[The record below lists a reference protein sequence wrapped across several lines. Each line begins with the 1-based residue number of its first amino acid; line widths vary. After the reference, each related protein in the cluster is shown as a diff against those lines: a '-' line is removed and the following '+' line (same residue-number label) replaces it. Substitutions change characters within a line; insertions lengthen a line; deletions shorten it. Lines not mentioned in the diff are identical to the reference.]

1 MELVTPSIGLLF
13 WSALAFFILLFVLG
27 KFAWKPITQALK
39 EREDS
44 IDEALKSAEVARLQL
59 ESLKT
64 DNQRL
69 LNEARVE
76 RDKLLKEANEIK
88 DQILAKAKSDAK
100 SEGDKMIT
108 AAKEAIEMEKVNA
121 MNQLKTQVA
130 NLTVDLAEKILR
142 KKMEDRIQ
150 QEIFVNDS
158 LKNITLN

>member
-44 IDEALKSAEVARLQL
+44 IDEALKSAEIARLQL

-100 SEGDKMIT
+100 SEGDKMIS

-142 KKMEDRIQ
+142 KKMEDRSQ
-150 QEIFVNDS
+150 QEIFVNDI

>member
-44 IDEALKSAEVARLQL
+44 IDEALKSAEIARLQL

-100 SEGDKMIT
+100 SEGDKMIS

-142 KKMEDRIQ
+142 KKMEDRSQ

>member
-1 MELVTPSIGLLF
+1 MDLVTPSIGLIF
-13 WSALAFFILLFVLG
+13 WSSLAFFILFFVLT
-27 KFAWKPITQALK
+27 KFAWNPITKTLK

-44 IDEALKSAEVARLQL
+44 IDEALKSAETARLQL

-69 LNEARVE
+69 LNEARAE

-100 SEGDKMIT
+100 NEGDKMIT

-130 NLTVDLAEKILR
+130 NLSVDLAEKILR
-142 KKMEDRIQ
+142 NKMEDRSQ
-150 QEIFVNDS
+150 QEVFVNES

>member
-142 KKMEDRIQ
+142 KKMEDRSQ

>member
-142 KKMEDRIQ
+142 KKMEDRSQ
-150 QEIFVNDS
+150 QEVFVNDS

>member
-44 IDEALKSAEVARLQL
+44 IDQALKSAEVARLQL

-69 LNEARVE
+69 LNEARFE
-76 RDKLLKEANEIK
+76 RDLLLKEANEIK

-100 SEGDKMIT
+100 SEGDKMII

-130 NLTVDLAEKILR
+130 NLSVDLAEKILR
-142 KKMEDRIQ
+142 NKMQDRSQ
-150 QEIFVNDS
+150 QEIFVNES

>member
-88 DQILAKAKSDAK
+88 DQILAKAKGDAK
-100 SEGDKMIT
+100 SEGDKMIA
-108 AAKEAIEMEKVNA
+108 AAKEAI
-121 MNQLKTQVA
+121 
-130 NLTVDLAEKILR
+130 
-142 KKMEDRIQ
+142 
-150 QEIFVNDS
+150 
-158 LKNITLN
+158 

>member
-100 SEGDKMIT
+100 SEGDKMIS

-142 KKMEDRIQ
+142 KKMEDRSQ
-150 QEIFVNDS
+150 QEVFVNDS

>member
-13 WSALAFFILLFVLG
+13 WSSLSFFILFIVLT
-27 KFAWKPITQALK
+27 KFAWKPITKTLK

-44 IDEALKSAEVARLQL
+44 IDEALKSAEIARLQL

-88 DQILAKAKSDAK
+88 DQILAKAKGDAK
-100 SEGDKMIT
+100 SEGDKMIA
-108 AAKEAIEMEKVNA
+108 AAKEAIEMEKVNT

-130 NLTVDLAEKILR
+130 VLTVDLAEKILR
-142 KKMEDRIQ
+142 KKMEDRSQ
-150 QEIFVNDS
+150 QEVFVNDS

>member
-13 WSALAFFILLFVLG
+13 WSSLSFFILFIVLT
-27 KFAWKPITQALK
+27 KFAWKPITKTLK
-39 EREDS
+39 ERVDS
-44 IDEALKSAEVARLQL
+44 IIEALKSADVARLQL

-69 LNEARVE
+69 INEARVE

-88 DQILAKAKSDAK
+88 DQILAKAKNDAK
-100 SEGDKMIT
+100 SEGDKMIA

-130 NLTVDLAEKILR
+130 VLTVDLAEKILR
-142 KKMEDRIQ
+142 KKMEDRSQ
-150 QEIFVNDS
+150 QEVFVNDS

>member
-27 KFAWKPITQALK
+27 KFAWKPNTQALK

-100 SEGDKMIT
+100 SEGDKMIS

-142 KKMEDRIQ
+142 KKMEDRSQ
-150 QEIFVNDS
+150 QEVFVNDS

>member
-1 MELVTPSIGLLF
+1 
-13 WSALAFFILLFVLG
+13 
-27 KFAWKPITQALK
+27 
-39 EREDS
+39 
-44 IDEALKSAEVARLQL
+44 
-59 ESLKT
+59 LKT

-88 DQILAKAKSDAK
+88 DQILAKAKGDAK
-100 SEGDKMIT
+100 SEGDKMIA

-130 NLTVDLAEKILR
+130 VLTVDLAEKILR
-142 KKMEDRIQ
+142 KKMEDRTQ
-150 QEIFVNDS
+150 QEVFVNDS

>member
-100 SEGDKMIT
+100 SEGDKMIS

-142 KKMEDRIQ
+142 KKMEDRSQ
-150 QEIFVNDS
+150 QEVFVNDS
-158 LKNITLN
+158 LKNITVN

>member
-1 MELVTPSIGLLF
+1 MDLVTPSIGLIF
-13 WSALAFFILLFVLG
+13 WSSLAFFILFFVLT
-27 KFAWKPITQALK
+27 KFAWNPITKTLK

-44 IDEALKSAEVARLQL
+44 IDDALKSAETARLQL

-69 LNEARVE
+69 LNEARAE

-100 SEGDKMIT
+100 NEGDKMIT

-130 NLTVDLAEKILR
+130 NLSVDLAEKILR
-142 KKMEDRIQ
+142 NKMEDRSQ
-150 QEIFVNDS
+150 QEVFVNES

>member
-1 MELVTPSIGLLF
+1 MDLVTPSIGLIF
-13 WSALAFFILLFVLG
+13 WSSLAFFILFFVLT
-27 KFAWKPITQALK
+27 KFAWNPITKTLK

-44 IDEALKSAEVARLQL
+44 IDEALKSAETARLQL

-69 LNEARVE
+69 LNEARAE

-100 SEGDKMIT
+100 NEGDKMIT

-130 NLTVDLAEKILR
+130 NLSVDLAEKILR
-142 KKMEDRIQ
+142 NKMQDRSQ
-150 QEIFVNDS
+150 QEVFVNES

>member
-13 WSALAFFILLFVLG
+13 WSALAFFILMFVLG

-44 IDEALKSAEVARLQL
+44 IDEALKSAETARKQL

-64 DNQRL
+64 DNERL
-69 LNEARVE
+69 LQEARIE
-76 RDKLLKEANEIK
+76 RDKLMKEANEIK

-100 SEGDKMIT
+100 SEGDKMIS

-142 KKMEDRIQ
+142 NKMEDRSL
-150 QEIFVNDS
+150 QEVFLNDS

>member
-1 MELVTPSIGLLF
+1 MELVTPSIGLVF
-13 WSALAFFILLFVLG
+13 WSTLAFGILFFFLG
-27 KFAWKPITQALK
+27 KFAWKPIMKTLQ

-44 IDEALKSAEVARLQL
+44 IDEALKSAEIARLQL
-59 ESLKT
+59 ETLKS

-76 RDKLLKEANEIK
+76 RDKMLKEASEIK

-100 SEGDKMIT
+100 SEGDKMIMS
-108 AAKEAIEMEKVNA
+108 AKEAIENEKVNA

-130 NLTVDLAEKILR
+130 ILTVDLAEKILR
-142 KKMEDRIQ
+142 KKMEDRSQ
-150 QEIFVNDS
+150 QESFINEN

>member
-76 RDKLLKEANEIK
+76 RDMLLKEANEIK

-130 NLTVDLAEKILR
+130 NLTVDLAEKILH
-142 KKMEDRIQ
+142 KKMEDRSQ

>member
-1 MELVTPSIGLLF
+1 MELVTPSIGLVF
-13 WSALAFFILLFVLG
+13 WSTLAFGILFFFLG
-27 KFAWKPITQALK
+27 KFAWKPIMKTLQ

-44 IDEALKSAEVARLQL
+44 IDEALKSAEIARLQL
-59 ESLKT
+59 ETLKT

-76 RDKLLKEANEIK
+76 RDKMLKEASEIK

-100 SEGDKMIT
+100 SEGDKMIMS
-108 AAKEAIEMEKVNA
+108 AKEAIENEKVNA

-130 NLTVDLAEKILR
+130 ILTVDLAEKILR
-142 KKMEDRIQ
+142 KKMEDRSQ
-150 QEIFVNDS
+150 QESFINEN

>member
-13 WSALAFFILLFVLG
+13 WSSLAFFILLFVLG
-27 KFAWKPITQALK
+27 KFAWKPITAALK

-44 IDEALKSAEVARLQL
+44 IDEALKSAEVARQQL

-69 LNEARVE
+69 LNEARKE
-76 RDKLLKEANEIK
+76 RDILLKEANEIK

-100 SEGDKMIT
+100 TEGDKMIA

-130 NLTVDLAEKILR
+130 VLTIDLAEKVLR
-142 KKMEDRIQ
+142 KKMEDRSQ
-150 QEIFVNDS
+150 QEVFVNES